1 MRIPRARFGSQF
13 SPVVFAILVVST
25 LSARADNAIDK
36 RSSSP
41 PSRME
46 HLVLTPAN
54 LRFGKVG
61 IGRRSRRAVTIAN
74 WGQSSITFSQVIT
87 KGRDFTV
94 SGLDL
99 PLTLAR
105 GESFTFKGVFAPRSR
120 GEVHGSISFVSGTSG
135 TAKPTLSLALA
146 GTGDD
151 ADQLIVH
158 PVSMDFGDVLV
169 GSYANQTGK
178 LTASGDSVTILSAN
192 SSSPEFTL
200 SGLPFP
206 LTIPAGESV
215 EYTVTF
221 TPDDTGAVFASLAF
235 IYDGGSSMAVQSLT
249 GIGDVANSHS
259 VDLSWNAS
267 TSVNV
272 IGYNVYRSKTSGG
285 HYRKINSVLIASTV
299 YTDTSVV
306 DGYTYYYVATAVN
319 SSDQE
324 SAYSNEAR
332 AIIPTAHPGVLGYTR
347 SPAFSRKMPMT
358 GALSGRH

>member
-1 MRIPRARFGSQF
+1 MRIPRARLGSQF
-13 SPVVFAILVVST
+13 SVVVLALLVVST
-25 LSARADNAIDK
+25 LSARADNAVDN
-36 RSSSP
+36 RPTSP
-41 PSRME
+41 SARTQ

-61 IGRRSRRAVTIAN
+61 IGRRSIRAITIAN
-74 WGQSSITFSQVIT
+74 WGDSSITLSQVIT
-87 KGRDFTV
+87 KGRDFTI

-105 GESFTFKGVFAPRSR
+105 GESFTFSGVFAPRSR
-120 GEVHGSISFVSGTSG
+120 GKVHGSISFVSDASN
-135 TAKPTLSLALA
+135 TANPTGLLALT
-146 GTGDD
+146 GTGDDD
-151 ADQLIVH
+151 ADQLTVT
-158 PVSMDFGDVLV
+158 PVLMDFGDVLV

-178 LTASGDSVTILSAN
+178 LTASGDSLTILSAN

-200 SGLPFP
+200 SGLPLP

-215 EYTVTF
+215 QYTVTF
-221 TPDDTGAVFASLAF
+221 TPDDTGAVFASLNF
-235 IYDGGSSMAVQSLT
+235 VYDGGSSMAVQSLT

-267 TSVNV
+267 TSLNV
-272 IGYNVYRSKTSGG
+272 IGYNVYRKTSGG

-324 SAYSNEAR
+324 SAYSNQAQ
-332 AIIPTAHPGVLGYTR
+332 ATIPTAHPRILGYTR